1 VREAAG
7 FGRITRVRVV
17 VAGSS
22 GLIGTALVAGLR
34 EAGHEV
40 LRLVRRTPSAPDERG
55 WDPPSGRVDEGA
67 LDGAGAVV
75 SLGGVGIADRPWSG
89 ARRQALRDSRNVPT
103 EVLATACARAGVP
116 ALVSGSAVGDYGDA
130 GPAEIDE
137 SAPSGEGF
145 LAEVCRDWE
154 AATAPAAE
162 AGVRVVTVRTGLVLS
177 PSGGLLALMKPVWKS
192 FLGAR
197 LGSGEQFMPW
207 ISLDDEVAGIR
218 FAVEHEEVRGPVNL
232 TGPAPVTNA
241 AFTQALATAV
251 GRPAPLAVPAFVI
264 STVLGDMGREMLL
277 YGQNARPRK
286 LLDAGF
292 AFRHTTLADA
302 LSAAVRA

>member
-1 VREAAG
+1 
-7 FGRITRVRVV
+7 VRVV

-40 LRLVRRTPSAPDERG
+40 VRLVRRAPSAPDERG
-55 WDPPSGRVDEGA
+55 WDPPSGTIDDGA
-67 LDGAGAVV
+67 LDGADAVV

-89 ARRQALRDSRNVPT
+89 ARKQAIRDSRNVPT
-103 EVLATACARAGVP
+103 EVLATAVARAGVP
-116 ALVSGSAVGDYGDA
+116 ALISGSAVGYYGDA
-130 GPAEIDE
+130 GPDEIDE

-154 AATAPAAE
+154 AATAPAAD
-162 AGVRVVTVRTGLVLS
+162 AGARVVRLRTGLVLS
-177 PSGGLLALMKPVWKS
+177 PSGGLLALMRPVWKA

-197 LGSGEQFMPW
+197 IGTGEQYMPW
-207 ISLDDEVAGIR
+207 VSLDDEVAAIR
-218 FAVEHEEVRGPVNL
+218 FAVEKESLRGPVNV
-232 TGPAPVTNA
+232 TGPTPVTNKVL
-241 AFTQALATAV
+241 TQTLAGAV
-251 GRPAPLAVPAFVI
+251 GRPAPLVVPAFAV

-277 YGQNARPRK
+277 FSQRAVPRA
-286 LLDAGF
+286 LLGAGF